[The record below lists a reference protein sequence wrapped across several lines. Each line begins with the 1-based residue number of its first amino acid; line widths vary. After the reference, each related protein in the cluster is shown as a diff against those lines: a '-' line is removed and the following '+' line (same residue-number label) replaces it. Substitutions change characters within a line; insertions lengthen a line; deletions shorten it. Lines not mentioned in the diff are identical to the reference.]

1 MPDLSLAGLG
11 VPLLL
16 LGGVIVIAVATLL
29 LHLLFPPTRQSVRR
43 ARQRLWRIRCPLCDQ
58 SLHLTEIG
66 GVSVLICRCCQGV
79 WLSRDKLEQI
89 LRLDRQS
96 ITAGTSMLWKVQ
108 R

>member
-1 MPDLSLAGLG
+1 MPDLSLAGVG

-29 LHLLFPPTRQSVRR
+29 LHLLFPP
-43 ARQRLWRIRCPLCDQ
+43 ARQTAWKARLRLWRVRCPLCDQ

-89 LRLDRQS
+89 LKLDRQS
-96 ITAGTSMLWKVQ
+96 ITTGTSVLWKA
-108 R
+108 